1 MKNTSGNVSKPSKP
15 VERMRSRVRMALDAI
30 GRIQGFI
37 DDGDESSSACAY
49 IDDQAHK
56 AIKWLADVRAIA
68 VSLTVYADHI
78 TELEEQFHPDDVVE
92 LAPIEEQ
99 PASEG
104 GAA

>member
-1 MKNTSGNVSKPSKP
+1 MKNTSGNVSKLSKP

-30 GRIQGFI
+30 GRIQGFL
-37 DDGDESSSACAY
+37 DDKDESSAACAY

-68 VSLTVYADHI
+68 VSLKDIADDVG
-78 TELEEQFHPDDVVE
+78 ELGSHWHPDDVIE
-92 LAPIEEQ
+92 LAPVEE
-99 PASEG
+99 PNETNG